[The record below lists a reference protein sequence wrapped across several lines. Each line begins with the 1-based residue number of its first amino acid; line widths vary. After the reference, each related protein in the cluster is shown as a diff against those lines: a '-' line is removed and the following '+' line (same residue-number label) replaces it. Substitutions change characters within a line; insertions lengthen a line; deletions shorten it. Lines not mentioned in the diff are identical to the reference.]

1 MEFQKN
7 KFHFLLIIL
16 LISNSELA
24 KIDNVNNITN
34 INHIIQSPSSKYSG
48 FLRKL
53 WNEDVQYGRV
63 GVNDEEKESLKHCD
77 NSDYKYKSYFAY
89 GQNYEFI
96 QNNTLN
102 IYNAVSIY

>member
-1 MEFQKN
+1 MKFKKN

-16 LISNSELA
+16 LISNSALA

-34 INHIIQSPSSKYSG
+34 INHITQSPNSKYSG

-53 WNEDVQYGRV
+53 LNEDVQYGRE
-63 GVNDEEKESLKHCD
+63 GNDEEKESLKHCD